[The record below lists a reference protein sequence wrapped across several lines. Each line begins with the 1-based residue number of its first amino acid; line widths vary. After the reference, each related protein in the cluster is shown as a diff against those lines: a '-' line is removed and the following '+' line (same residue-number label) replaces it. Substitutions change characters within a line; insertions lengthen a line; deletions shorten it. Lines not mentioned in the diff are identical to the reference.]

1 VKLVAAP
8 GLIVTNPVEALNE
21 TPEFAVFMERVIGAV
36 PVAVTVS
43 KSVNPAVPATDNPPV
58 LESVGPFG

>member
-1 VKLVAAP
+1 
-8 GLIVTNPVEALNE
+8 
-21 TPEFAVFMERVIGAV
+21 MERVTGAV